1 MTISSTTRK
10 AGPFFGNDA
19 TIDFPF
25 TFKVFKKQDVRV
37 TLTNLIGEDQELVPD
52 SAYSVT
58 LNSNQDVNP
67 GGKVRYP
74 NSGPPLPTGWRLT
87 ATGALPNTQPTDIQ
101 NSGGFYPQVV
111 EDMGDRSTI
120 QIQQLQEQLNR
131 ALKFSISDSGAGAVL
146 PPADLRANKVLA
158 FDADGKPITVVPV
171 DGSAAGV
178 AIALQSYINAV
189 AGVSG
194 GVLVGF
200 QNSAADSVL
209 QSLQSVLD
217 SFVTPYTFGAVGNG
231 IANDT
236 VAMQRFG
243 QAQARRKVLLPG
255 RFKITQM
262 FAFRPGDIVEGCG
275 ALSIID
281 ASAATSWP
289 WPAVVTVSGS
299 LIPVADLSG
308 NVDKGGDSL
317 PMVSAAGIAAGDAL
331 VIYNPTDYSW
341 SGWRAQYR
349 AGEFVRVHSVSGQTV
364 NLMSSLYDSYNAAE
378 VDLYKLSGAS
388 TTFRDFVVLAP
399 ALEVVGVH
407 MALIDGPVMQ
417 NVQSKG
423 ALGAS
428 LEFERCIDFRFD
440 GSAYQTQAPTNDEYG
455 FSIANCHA
463 GMVTGP
469 SFDAGRHGIAI
480 GGYDRVGAVTNR
492 AINIHAARMGNR
504 APIGAQDMH
513 GNAEDI
519 RFFGGTFQNG
529 GVLAGQDLK
538 FFGCTF
544 KGRQNGSGIA
554 IYSGEPRGGSFEF
567 SGCTFEAL
575 TNPNASGYGVI
586 DLGNISDKT
595 RAICKFKFND
605 CLIKAPNTT
614 QYAVGLSLSNAAFR
628 VQVSFVNTD
637 LECAGLTH
645 FLRMSASVVG
655 TNVERVTIGG
665 IHNLASGAEY
675 VANTTPANLSV
686 ARYTLPRQNGV
697 VSIPGVTTSNNS
709 SGGVTFN
716 HPYPIAP
723 RVITFKADG
732 TTLGGAAFIPD
743 VQGVT
748 GTAVTINATT
758 SNGSNFLNTNTGTVG
773 WEAVIEQ
780 H

>member
-10 AGPFFGNDA
+10 AGPFFGNNA
-19 TIDFPF
+19 TIDFPV
-25 TFKVFKKQDVRV
+25 TFKVFKKQDLLV
-37 TLTNLIGEDQELVPD
+37 TLTNPAGEDQELVLD

-67 GGKVRYP
+67 GGSVRYP

-87 ATGALPNTQPTDIQ
+87 VTGALPNTQPTDIQ
-101 NSGGFYPQVV
+101 NGGGFYPQVV

-120 QIQQLQEQLNR
+120 QIQQLQEQLDR
-131 ALKFSISDSGAGAVL
+131 SLKFSISDSGAGTVL

-189 AGVSG
+189 AGASG
-194 GVLVGF
+194 GALVGF
-200 QNSAADSVL
+200 KNSAAESVL
-209 QSLQSVLD
+209 QTFQSLLD
-217 SFVTPYTFGAVGNG
+217 PFVTPYTFGAVGNG

-243 QAQARRKVLLPG
+243 QAQGRRKFLPPG
-255 RFKITQM
+255 RFKVTQM
-262 FAFRPGDIVEGCG
+262 ITFRPGDIVEGSG
-275 ALSIID
+275 ALSVID
-281 ASAATSWP
+281 ASGASSWAGH
-289 WPAVVTVSGS
+289 AVVTVSGS
-299 LIPVADLSG
+299 LLQVADLSG
-308 NVDKGGDSL
+308 NVLKGDDSIPLVSVANVAAGDSL
-317 PMVSAAGIAAGDAL
+317 VLYSPVDF
-331 VIYNPTDYSW
+331 SW

-349 AGEFVRVHSVSGQTV
+349 AGEFVRVHSVSGLNV
-364 NLMSSLYDSYNAAE
+364 KLMASLYDSYSAAGLG
-378 VDLYKLSGAS
+378 VYKLVGAQ
-388 TTFRDFVVLAP
+388 TVFRDFVVLAP
-399 ALEVVGVH
+399 PREIVGVH
-407 MALIDGPVMQ
+407 MALIDRPVMSS
-417 NVQSKG
+417 VWSTG
-423 ALGAS
+423 ALGSS
-428 LEFERCIDFRFD
+428 LEFERCVDVRFD
-440 GSAYQTQAPTNDEYG
+440 GSAFQTQTPTNDEYG
-455 FSIANCHA
+455 LSIANCHG
-463 GMVTGP
+463 GMITGA
-469 SFDAGRHGIAI
+469 SFDAGRHGVAI
-480 GGYDRVGAVTNR
+480 GGYDRPGAVTNR
-492 AINIHAARMGNR
+492 AISIFVARMGNS
-504 APIGAQDMH
+504 APIGAQDIH

-529 GVLAGQDLK
+529 GIIAGQDMK

-645 FLRMSASVVG
+645 FLRMSASVAG
-655 TNVERVTIGG
+655 TNVERVTING
-665 IHNLASGAEY
+665 IHNLAAGAEY

-686 ARYTLPRQNGV
+686 ARYTLPRQNGA

>member
-1 MTISSTTRK
+1 MTVPAQLNPRTVAVGNGVTTQ
-10 AGPFFGNDA
+10 FNFGFLCVEGRDLTV
-19 TIDFPF
+19 TIDGAPVAGSQY
-25 TFKVFKKQDVRV
+25 TVSGLGLHQ
-37 TLTNLIGEDQELVPD
+37 GG
-52 SAYSVT
+52 SVT
-58 LNSNQDVNP
+58 FFSAPAAGAQIVMA
-67 GGKVRYP
+67 
-74 NSGPPLPTGWRLT
+74 LT
-87 ATGALPNTQPTDIQ
+87 
-101 NSGGFYPQVV
+101 VV
-111 EDMGDRSTI
+111 LSRSTDY
-120 QIQQLQEQLNR
+120 QDN
-131 ALKFSISDSGAGAVL
+131 G
-146 PPADLRANKVLA
+146 DLFAQTVNLD
-158 FDADGKPITVVPV
+158 FDRIWL
-171 DGSAAGV
+171 
-178 AIALQSYINAV
+178 ALQSTNWGLGRALRLGLFDIDGYGSYRANNNRIQDLGDPIGEQDAVNLRVLLEKLAGLATDGSGQFVLELLAQDSGTTRIGYRSTAPDAV
-189 AGVSG
+189 A
-194 GVLVGF
+194 
-200 QNSAADSVL
+200 QT
-209 QSLQSVLD
+209 LQSVLD
-217 SFVTPYTFGAVGNG
+217 PFVTPYTFGAVGNG

-243 QAQARRKVLLPG
+243 LAQGRRKVLPPG
-255 RFKITQM
+255 RFKVTQM
-262 FAFRPGDIVEGCG
+262 ITFRPGDIVEGSG
-275 ALSIID
+275 ALSVID
-281 ASAATSWP
+281 ASGASSWTGH
-289 WPAVVTVSGS
+289 AVVTASGE
-299 LIPVADLSG
+299 LTPIANLSG
-308 NVDKGGDSL
+308 NVLKGDDSIPLVSAANVAAGDSL
-317 PMVSAAGIAAGDAL
+317 VLYSPADF
-331 VIYNPTDYSW
+331 SW

-349 AGEFVRVHSVSGQTV
+349 AGEFVRVHSVSGLNV
-364 NLMSSLYDSYNAAE
+364 KLMASLYDSYSAAGLS
-378 VDLYKLSGAS
+378 VHKLVGAQ
-388 TTFRDFVVLAP
+388 TVFRDFVVLAP
-399 ALEVVGVH
+399 AREIVGVH
-407 MALIDGPVMQ
+407 MALIDRPIMS
-417 NVQSKG
+417 NVWSTG

-428 LEFERCIDFRFD
+428 LEFERCVDIRFD
-440 GSAYQTQAPTNDEYG
+440 GSAYQTQTPTNDEYG
-455 FSIANCHA
+455 LSIANCH
-463 GMVTGP
+463 GGVITGP

-492 AINIHAARMGNR
+492 AISIYVARMGNS
-504 APIGAQDMH
+504 APIGAQDIH

-529 GVLAGQDLK
+529 GIIAGQDMK

-575 TNPNASGYGVI
+575 TNPNASGYGII
-586 DLGNISDKT
+586 DLGNITDKT

-614 QYAVGLSLSNAAFR
+614 QYAVGLNLSNAAFR

-716 HPYPIAP
+716 HPYPIPP
-723 RVITFKADG
+723 RMITFKADG

-743 VQGVT
+743 VQGVS
-748 GTAVTINATT
+748 GTAATINATT
-758 SNGSNFLNTNTGTVG
+758 SNGSNFPNTNTGTVG